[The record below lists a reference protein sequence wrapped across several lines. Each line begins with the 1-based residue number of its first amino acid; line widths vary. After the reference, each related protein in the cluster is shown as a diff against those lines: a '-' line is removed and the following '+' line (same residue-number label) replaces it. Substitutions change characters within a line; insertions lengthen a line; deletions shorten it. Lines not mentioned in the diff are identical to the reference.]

1 MWSAAQSEDQQ
12 AELPSRC
19 GRYSFRCGEGRR
31 RCWRRRRRAGATANS
46 RPPPRGGDVGRIRCE
61 KRSIVDDERIRHG
74 SRDRRDVLFATDA
87 AHLSVRAAA
96 GDARLMATLYHVPTS
111 RSLRVLWTL
120 EEIGATVEVKSL
132 GFGQRLEPEYLAL
145 NPAGTLPA
153 LIDGD
158 RAIYESLA
166 ICEYLA
172 ARHGSDLIVAPDE
185 PERPDFLQWLLYGE
199 ATLQAPLSAMAH
211 VRRIRNT
218 TPEMQAGIDAV
229 LSEARHSLSMRVK
242 LLEQRLEGRDF
253 LVAGRMTL
261 ADISVGNPLNM
272 RKPDFASLLSPRATA
287 YRERLLARPAFQ
299 RAAAVP

>member
-1 MWSAAQSEDQQ
+1 
-12 AELPSRC
+12 
-19 GRYSFRCGEGRR
+19 
-31 RCWRRRRRAGATANS
+31 
-46 RPPPRGGDVGRIRCE
+46 
-61 KRSIVDDERIRHG
+61 
-74 SRDRRDVLFATDA
+74 
-87 AHLSVRAAA
+87 
-96 GDARLMATLYHVPTS
+96 MATLYHVPTS

-132 GFGQRLEPEYLAL
+132 GVWPPPREPGYLAI
-145 NPAGTLPA
+145 NPAGTVPA

-172 ARHGSDLIVAPDE
+172 ARHGSDLLVAPDE
-185 PERPDFLQWLLYGE
+185 PERPEFVQWLLYGE

-229 LSEARHSLSMRVK
+229 LADARHSFSMRAK

-261 ADISVGNPLNM
+261 ADISVGYPLTM
-272 RKPDFASLLSPRATA
+272 GKPHVASLLGPRATA

-299 RAAAVP
+299 RAVAVP

>member
-1 MWSAAQSEDQQ
+1 MWLAAQSEDQQ
-12 AELPSRC
+12 AELRSRC
-19 GRYSFRCGEGRR
+19 GRYSFRCGEGR
-31 RCWRRRRRAGATANS
+31 
-46 RPPPRGGDVGRIRCE
+46 IRCE
-61 KRSIVDDERIRHG
+61 KRFIVDDERIRLG
-74 SRDRRDVLFATDA
+74 WRDRRDVLLVTDV
-87 AHLSVRAAA
+87 AHLPLRAAA
-96 GDARLMATLYHVPTS
+96 GDARPMATLYHVPTS

-132 GFGQRLEPEYLAL
+132 GVRPRLQEPEYLAI

-185 PERPDFLQWLLYGE
+185 AERPEFVQWLLYGE
-199 ATLQAPLSAMAH
+199 ATLQAPLSATAR

-229 LSEARHSLSMRVK
+229 LSDARYSLSMRVK

-253 LVAGRMTL
+253 LVAGRVTL
-261 ADISVGNPLNM
+261 AGISVGYPLNNM
-272 RKPDFASLLSPRATA
+272 GKPDFASLLGPRATA

>member
-1 MWSAAQSEDQQ
+1 
-12 AELPSRC
+12 
-19 GRYSFRCGEGRR
+19 
-31 RCWRRRRRAGATANS
+31 
-46 RPPPRGGDVGRIRCE
+46 
-61 KRSIVDDERIRHG
+61 
-74 SRDRRDVLFATDA
+74 
-87 AHLSVRAAA
+87 
-96 GDARLMATLYHVPTS
+96 MATLYHVPTS

-120 EEIGATVEVKSL
+120 EEIGATDTVEVKSL
-132 GFGQRLEPEYLAL
+132 GVGQRLEPEYLAI

-172 ARHGSDLIVAPDE
+172 ARHGSDLVVAPGE
-185 PERPDFLQWLLYGE
+185 PEQPEYVQWLLYGE
-199 ATLQAPLSAMAH
+199 ATLQAPLSARAR
-211 VRRIRNT
+211 VNRIRNK

-229 LSEARHSLSMRVK
+229 LSDARHSLSMRAR

-261 ADISVGNPLNM
+261 ADISVGYPLYGM
-272 RKPDFASLLSPRATA
+272 GRAHFTSLLGPLATA

>member
-1 MWSAAQSEDQQ
+1 
-12 AELPSRC
+12 
-19 GRYSFRCGEGRR
+19 
-31 RCWRRRRRAGATANS
+31 
-46 RPPPRGGDVGRIRCE
+46 
-61 KRSIVDDERIRHG
+61 
-74 SRDRRDVLFATDA
+74 
-87 AHLSVRAAA
+87 
-96 GDARLMATLYHVPTS
+96 MATLYHVPTS

-132 GFGQRLEPEYLAL
+132 GWPPPPEYLAI

-172 ARHGSDLIVAPDE
+172 ARHGSDLNVAPDE
-185 PERPDFLQWLLYGE
+185 PERPEFVQWLLLYGE
-199 ATLQAPLSAMAH
+199 ATLQAPLSATAR

-261 ADISVGNPLNM
+261 ADISVGYPLNM
-272 RKPDFASLLSPRATA
+272 GKPDFVSLLGPRATA

>member
-1 MWSAAQSEDQQ
+1 
-12 AELPSRC
+12 
-19 GRYSFRCGEGRR
+19 
-31 RCWRRRRRAGATANS
+31 
-46 RPPPRGGDVGRIRCE
+46 
-61 KRSIVDDERIRHG
+61 
-74 SRDRRDVLFATDA
+74 
-87 AHLSVRAAA
+87 
-96 GDARLMATLYHVPTS
+96 MATLYHVPTS

-132 GFGQRLEPEYLAL
+132 GVRPRLQEPEYLAI

-166 ICEYLA
+166 IYLA
-172 ARHGSDLIVAPDE
+172 ARHGSDLVVAPGE
-185 PERPDFLQWLLYGE
+185 PERPEFVQWLLYGE
-199 ATLQAPLSAMAH
+199 ATLQAPLSAIAR
-211 VRRIRNT
+211 VGRIRNK

-229 LSEARHSLSMRVK
+229 VSDARHSLSMRAK

-261 ADISVGNPLNM
+261 ADISVGYPLNTM
-272 RKPDFASLLSPRATA
+272 GKPDFASLLGPRATA